1 MKKEKVFISGKVSGL
16 LYSQAKHN
24 FDVAEECYRDLGYTV
39 WNPTRHCN
47 VTWSWLRCMV
57 VCLWNLAKCD
67 IVYFLPGWEDSRGS
81 RIEHRW
87 AKFLGKTIIY
97 EYLNGKRFAVL

>member
-1 MKKEKVFISGKVSGL
+1 MKKKKVFISGKVSGL

-24 FDVAEECYRDLGYTV
+24 FDVVEKFYKDLGYTV
-39 WNPTRHCN
+39 WNPTNHCK

-67 IVYFLPGWEDSRGS
+67 IVDFLHGWEDSRGS
-81 RIEHRW
+81 RIEYKF
-87 AKFLGKTIIY
+87 AKLLRKELVF
-97 EYLNGKRFAVL
+97 EYKV